1 MIKRELSIF
10 LVVGVLTVLID
21 YLIYG
26 SLVWTQFLTV
36 DIAKGISFVFGT
48 IFAYFV
54 NKFWTFGHKRHA
66 KGGVWRFSMLYA
78 TTLLTNVI
86 VNALALN
93 TLASLSWAVQISF
106 LMATFISAAM
116 NFIGMKYFVFK
127 ADAN

>member
-10 LVVGVLTVLID
+10 LVVGALTVLID

-26 SLVWTQFLTV
+26 SLVCTQFLTV
-36 DIAKGISFVFGT
+36 DIAKGISFIFGT

-66 KGGVWRFSMLYA
+66 NGGVWRFSMLYA
-78 TTLLTNVI
+78 TTLLTNII
-86 VNALALN
+86 VNALALSI
-93 TLASLSWAVQISF
+93 LASLSWVVQISF
-106 LMATFISAAM
+106 LMATVTSAAM

-127 ADAN
+127 SDTN